1 MGKIRAFIAID
12 VEDEKVKLKLREF
25 QKRIIESG
33 GDVKLVEPNNIHLTL
48 RFLGDIEEKSIQKIV
63 DSLRNVSLSPFDIQF
78 RGVGAFPSLSHMN
91 VIWVGVE
98 VGKKELM
105 RISESLEAS
114 LQRIGIPKDK
124 KGFSPHIT
132 IARLKSGRNKQ
143 FLARLL
149 GEHSDAEFG
158 MMKVESIRLKRSVLT
173 PQGPIYSTLFE
184 MKA

>member
-1 MGKIRAFIAID
+1 MDRIRAFIAID
-12 VEDEKVKLKLREF
+12 IEDEKVKINLEEF
-25 QKRIIESG
+25 QKRIVESG
-33 GDVKLVEPNNIHLTL
+33 VDVKLVEPDNIHLTL
-48 RFLGDIEEKSIQKIV
+48 RFLGDIEQNNIQKIV
-63 DSLRNVSLSPFDIQF
+63 DSLRNVNLSPFDIQF

-91 VIWVGVE
+91 VIWVGIGAGRE
-98 VGKKELM
+98 ELV
-105 RISESLEAS
+105 RISESLEAG

-143 FLARLL
+143 SLARLL
-149 GEHSDAEFG
+149 GEQSDAEFG
-158 MMKVESIRLKRSVLT
+158 MMRVDSIRLKRSVLT